1 MIGLLRCIVAQRS
14 ICTEGSFNL
23 KDFPS
28 TALERYNL
36 EAQHPDDFIVDL
48 FDLHP
53 ASVLQALAEQRAGLK
68 RPPKTADE
76 FLDILLKQGLTQTV
90 SILKHWKVT
99 F

>member
-1 MIGLLRCIVAQRS
+1 MPPAEQFANM
-14 ICTEGSFNL
+14 FNL
-23 KDFPS
+23 PKVVS
-28 TALERYNL
+28 ISLNWTKLAKMHLRAINL
-36 EAQHPDDFIVDL
+36 
-48 FDLHP
+48 
-53 ASVLQALAEQRAGLK
+53 EQRAGLK